1 MVEGGRGVCWA
12 DQKEETLK
20 DESTNHL
27 LNDGVTLSPLTESNL
42 HFDVPPSSVLRQ
54 TQFTPAIVN
63 EPVASTNLDE
73 TVVLQSTGLDVT
85 FDMNSAPTE
94 STFLNTKVN
103 VNQQLYFHTI
113 QIFFSSFFDS
123 QRF

>member
-20 DESTNHL
+20 DETTNHL

-54 TQFTPAIVN
+54 TQFAPAIVN

-73 TVVLQSTGLDVT
+73 TIVLQSTGLDVT

-94 STFLNTKVN
+94 SSFLNTKVN
-103 VNQQLYFHTI
+103 LKLKFYFHAM
-113 QIFFSSFFDS
+113 QIFSPFFK
-123 QRF
+123 